1 MFKQKEINE
10 NPIEAK
16 RRDLAN
22 AVIYAHR
29 ELIIATEE
37 TYAGEQSL
45 AMIPKGWMHDMAEQ
59 EQYQMRLDL
68 YDRIIDF
75 DEKRRELQEYCFE
88 NDLRQ
93 GNWEEGLVMV
103 RKHLQEILFH
113 KR

>member
-1 MFKQKEINE
+1 MFKQREINE
-10 NPIEAK
+10 NPIETK
-16 RRDLAN
+16 RRELAN
-22 AVIYAHR
+22 AVLSAHR

-75 DEKRRELQEYCFE
+75 DEKRRELREYCFE

-113 KR
+113 KK

>member
-1 MFKQKEINE
+1 MFKQREVNE

-16 RRDLAN
+16 RRELAN
-22 AVIYAHR
+22 AVLYAHR

-45 AMIPKGWMHDMAEQ
+45 ALIPKGWMHDMAEQ
-59 EQYQMRLDL
+59 EQSQMCLDL
-68 YDRIIDF
+68 YNRIIYF
-75 DEKRRELQEYCFE
+75 DNKRQELREYCFE

-93 GNWEEGLVMV
+93 GNWECGLIMV

-113 KR
+113 KK

>member
-1 MFKQKEINE
+1 MFKQREVHE
-10 NPIEAK
+10 NPIETK
-16 RRDLAN
+16 RRELAN
-22 AVIYAHR
+22 AALYAHR

-45 AMIPKGWMHDMAEQ
+45 ALIPVGWMHDMAEQ

-68 YDRIIDF
+68 YNRIVDF
-75 DEKRRELQEYCFE
+75 DNKRRELREYCFE

-113 KR
+113 KK